1 MSGEISSIIDN
12 FGGGSLAGTS
22 SIGNLQLSSGEADLV
37 EIESNKMVREN
48 SNMTLSPEKLFAA
61 VQLFPSKGAGTST
74 ATPPLEETKTI

>member
-1 MSGEISSIIDN
+1 
-12 FGGGSLAGTS
+12 
-22 SIGNLQLSSGEADLV
+22 V